1 MIFKRKEGFRFSF
14 GEPIEA
20 GFVVMIDGKPI
31 GAGDGRLA
39 CQVLD
44 ISPRGIKI
52 MTGVDLNSYINKVL
66 QVEVSFTLDH
76 VEIRGIGE
84 IVWSKK
90 FGSGYHYGIV
100 FYNQPGVETLII
112 SELKA
117 RRRKEMLES
126 KKQG

>member
-20 GFVVMIDGKPI
+20 GFVVMIDGKPV
-31 GAGDGRLA
+31 GAGESRLA
-39 CQVLD
+39 CKVLD
-44 ISPRGIKI
+44 VSPRGMKI
-52 MTGVDLNSYINKVL
+52 MTEVDLSNYINRIL
-66 QVEVSFTLDH
+66 QLEVSFILDN

-90 FGSGYHYGIV
+90 FGSGYQYGIV
-100 FYNQPGVETLII
+100 FYNQPGVESLII

-117 RRRKEMLES
+117 RRRKEMLGS
-126 KKQG
+126 KSQG